1 MILLLQTHAFLMIL
15 ALCIMLAGGI
25 IARFLK
31 KKVWWLKVHRFLGI
45 TGAIFF
51 LVALF
56 AIALQITLTEREH
69 FRIIHSWIGFVA
81 FIFTLLTPTLGVL
94 QLKVRSVAV
103 RLRSFHRWSGRI
115 ILFLML
121 INVFLG
127 LSMMGFI

>member
-25 IARFLK
+25 IARFMK
-31 KKVWWLKVHRFLGI
+31 KKIWWLKVHRSLGI

-51 LVALF
+51 IVAIL
-56 AIALQITLTEREH
+56 AIVLQITLTEREH

-81 FIFTLLTPTLGVL
+81 FVFAMLTPTLGIL
-94 QLKVRSVAV
+94 QLRVRSMTV

-115 ILFLML
+115 ALCLML

>member
-1 MILLLQTHAFLMIL
+1 MILLLQTHAVLMIL

-25 IARFLK
+25 IARFMK
-31 KKVWWLKVHRFLGI
+31 KKVWWLKIHRSLGI
-45 TGAIFF
+45 TGVITF

-56 AIALQITLTEREH
+56 VIVLQITLTEREH
-69 FRIIHSWIGFVA
+69 FRIIHSWIGFV
-81 FIFTLLTPTLGVL
+81 IFVFAVLTPTLGIL
-94 QLKVRSVAV
+94 QLKVRSVAI

-115 ILFLML
+115 TLCLML